1 MSDLTVGLF
10 GFGIMLALMIARMP
24 IAVAMAIVGFGG
36 IAWLSSLPVAVSAV
50 RLGPFDRASSYSLGM
65 IPLFLLMAFAAARG
79 QMGQGLFRVANLWL
93 GHLRGGLAMATV
105 GSCAGFSAICGSSIA
120 TAGAMTSIAYPEMVR
135 ARYHPSMSAGVIA
148 AGATLGIM
156 IPPSV
161 ILVLYGIIT
170 EQSIGRLLMA
180 GIVPGIIESLLFLV
194 AIAAIVRFAP
204 ELAPRAANAV
214 AWRDRLRGLGA
225 LWDIGLLF
233 GIVVGGIYFGIVTPM
248 ESASLGAAAAV
259 LFGLLRRTLPGA
271 ELREA
276 LIQSATL
283 SAMIFLIVIGA
294 DLFGTFIALS
304 QLPTRLAL
312 AIADLNVPP
321 FVVLWLIIGVYIV
334 LGALMDE
341 LSMILLTIPVFFP
354 LITSLGYD
362 PVWFGII
369 VVIVAQ
375 IGMITPPLGINVFI
389 VAGIVKTVP
398 VPAVFRGVLPFL
410 VAQIMLALLLTL
422 WPSIAL
428 FLPNRMF

>member
-1 MSDLTVGLF
+1 MSELSAGLI
-10 GFGIMLALMIARMP
+10 GFGIMLVLMIGRMP
-24 IAVAMAIVGFGG
+24 IAVAMALVGFGG
-36 IAWLSSLPVAVSAV
+36 IAWLSSLPVAISAV
-50 RLGPFDRASSYSLGM
+50 KIGPFDRASSYALVT

-79 QMGQGLFRVANLWL
+79 QMSQGMFRVANLWL

-120 TAGAMTSIAYPEMVR
+120 TAGAMTSIAYPEMEKANYR
-135 ARYHPSMSAGVIA
+135 PGFSAGVIA

-180 GIVPGIIESLLFLV
+180 GIVPGLIEAALFLI
-194 AIAAIVRFAP
+194 AIAVAVRLVP
-204 ELAPRAANAV
+204 GLAPAANAP
-214 AWRDRLRGLGA
+214 APWSERLRGLLS

-233 GIVVGGIYFGIVTPM
+233 AIVVGGIYFGIVTPM
-248 ESASLGAAAAV
+248 ESASLGAVTAV
-259 LFGLLRRTLPGA
+259 VFGLVRRTLPWPV
-271 ELREA
+271 LREVLVEA
-276 LIQSATL
+276 STL
-283 SAMIFLIVIGA
+283 SAMIFLIIIGA

-312 AIADLNVPP
+312 LIADLNVPAWG
-321 FVVLWLIIGVYIV
+321 VLWLIIGVYIV

-362 PVWFGII
+362 PIWFGII

-389 VAGIVKTVP
+389 VSGMVKTVP
-398 VPAVFRGVLPFL
+398 MPAVFKGVLPL
-410 VAQIMLALLLTL
+410 LLAQIVLALLLTI
-422 WPSIAL
+422 WPSLAL
-428 FLPNRMF
+428 YLPNKMF